1 MTPSEALRGSL
12 SRPISKRYFG
22 SRSES
27 KRNRGPFRKPERHSS
42 LIHLVYS
49 RVNLLA
55 SGIEVVVLG
64 AALKRPTP
72 PRVPFVGEQ
81 STVVSDRGVFP

>member
-1 MTPSEALRGSL
+1 MTSSEALCGSL
-12 SRPISKRYFG
+12 LRPISKRYFG

-27 KRNRGPFRKPERHSS
+27 KRNREPFRKPERHSS

-55 SGIEVVVLG
+55 TGIEVMVVG
-64 AALKRPTP
+64 AALKRRPTLE
-72 PRVPFVGEQ
+72 RPFEDQ
-81 STVVSDRGVFP
+81 RSTVVSDRG